1 MTPLTFS
8 DLMPATLVAAALLA
22 SWNDYRR
29 HRVPNWLNAAVLTSG
44 LIAQGAFPGG
54 HGLTFAL
61 SGVFVGLA
69 PLMLLWC
76 MRAMGAGDVKF
87 MAALGAWLGPQMTL
101 HALVVGCLLGGVL
114 AMAMIAARRNWRVA
128 TANVGVMMTKM
139 TSVKTA
145 FSEFGSVASLTSS
158 GQVLPYAI
166 PLSIGTLVVVFSN
179 YIGWWEAL

>member
-61 SGVFVGLA
+61 SGVFIGLA

-76 MRAMGAGDVKF
+76 MRAQDGLAG
-87 MAALGAWLGPQMTL
+87 
-101 HALVVGCLLGGVL
+101 LVQRWCVGT
-114 AMAMIAARRNWRVA
+114 IP
-128 TANVGVMMTKM
+128 
-139 TSVKTA
+139 
-145 FSEFGSVASLTSS
+145 EHS
-158 GQVLPYAI
+158 G
-166 PLSIGTLVVVFSN
+166 
-179 YIGWWEAL
+179 